1 MALVAVL
8 GVLAVVG
15 LMVAHLAVLGEV
27 TQRESV
33 VAVERSRLKYV
44 AESTAGEALWS
55 YLVDRKLFANRAL
68 GREDITREGSTW
80 EEPWMLD
87 GREHS
92 PDAETQV
99 RVALLD
105 ATRGIDVSGKSPAS
119 ELGDHLDDDL
129 GDADD
134 NERVRAFLSLAADYV
149 DSNDLRR
156 EPYGKERADY
166 EDEGFWDFPRDG
178 ELMFREEVY
187 WLDGW
192 QDVLRGSV
200 QLIPPK
206 GIRGVKVSNRRK
218 PFFSSSPA
226 LIKALLRLDN
236 SELSQV
242 LEARRAWRQ
251 ELVPLDDSLD
261 ADLLA
266 RVRAAFSFAE
276 SGLATIEVLAES
288 HIAGISRKMRLTLNC
303 DLRKADSYSDTG
315 RQALAIWER
324 RFY

>member
-1 MALVAVL
+1 
-8 GVLAVVG
+8 
-15 LMVAHLAVLGEV
+15 
-27 TQRESV
+27 
-33 VAVERSRLKYV
+33 
-44 AESTAGEALWS
+44 
-55 YLVDRKLFANRAL
+55 
-68 GREDITREGSTW
+68 
-80 EEPWMLD
+80 MLD
-87 GREHS
+87 GRQHS
-92 PDAETQV
+92 PDPDTRV

-105 ATRGIDVSGKSPAS
+105 ATRGIDVSGNSPAS
-119 ELGDHLDDDL
+119 ELGDRLDDTID
-129 GDADD
+129 DPED
-134 NERVRAFLSLAADYV
+134 NERVRAFLAVAADYV

-178 ELMFREEVY
+178 QLMFREEVY

-192 QDVLRGSV
+192 QDVLHGSV

-206 GIRGVKVSNRRK
+206 GIHAVKVSNRRK

-226 LIKALLRLDN
+226 SIKAVLRLDN
-236 SELSQV
+236 SELAQV

-251 ELVPLDDSLD
+251 QLTPLDESLD

-276 SGLATIEVLAES
+276 SGLATIEALAES

-303 DLRKADSYSDTG
+303 DLRKTDSYSDTA

-324 RFY
+324 RYY